1 MTAGFT
7 NYFTGAPKVSSGK
20 KVLVVIM
27 GILLALS
34 LLVLGPIMALQQ
46 TVFNPNRIASYVDDL
61 DVPAMAKGWL
71 NTYVAPK
78 YPLVAKSAGLI
89 IVNFEPQIK
98 EGLKTAVR
106 DTYSFMLNRLEN
118 GKLLETI
125 EAQKPLV
132 DNLAANVQAFLSI
145 PVLNTLLEVVGV
157 NADSIAKSI
166 DIQQINGYFNM
177 LAQLAALQGVIVF
190 IQASFV
196 PAIILVLAL
205 LLAIIL
211 IARKPGFLSGELG
224 FIFAICGALQFVF
237 VLPLDSSMKSAIG
250 QFNLPALLHGWLV
263 RLVGDYT
270 NIVMVY
276 GGVLLLCGIVLIVL
290 YYVCKS
296 RAAGSKAA

>member
-1 MTAGFT
+1 MTSGFT

-20 KVLVVIM
+20 KVLVVIL

-34 LLVLGPIMALQQ
+34 LLVLGPVMALQL

-61 DVPAMAKGWL
+61 DVPAIAQGWL

-78 YPLVAKSAGLI
+78 NPLVAKSAELV

-118 GKLLETI
+118 GKLLETVA
-125 EAQKPLV
+125 AQKPLV
-132 DNLAANVQAFLSI
+132 DNLAANVQAVLNI
-145 PVLNTLLEVVGV
+145 PGLNTLLEVVGV

-166 DIQQINGYFNM
+166 DIKQINGYFNM
-177 LAQLAALQGVIVF
+177 LSELAALQGLIVF
-190 IQASFV
+190 IHASFV
-196 PAIILVLAL
+196 PAIILVLAFL
-205 LLAIIL
+205 IAIIL
-211 IARKPGFLSGELG
+211 IARKPRFLSGELG
-224 FIFAICGALQFVF
+224 FILAICGFLQFVF
-237 VLPLDSSMKSAIG
+237 VLPLDGSMKSAIA
-250 QFNLPALLHGWLV
+250 QFNLPALLHGWLL

-270 NIVMVY
+270 NIVMIY

-290 YYVCKS
+290 YYVFKPGTAS
-296 RAAGSKAA
+296 PKTA